1 MPELA
6 DPDWILPF
14 EYMKVG
20 ESFFIP
26 TVRPAEMRY
35 VVTARANSAK
45 VKVSIYT
52 TTHEG
57 YMGIRVWRV
66 A

>member
-1 MPELA
+1 
-6 DPDWILPF
+6 
-14 EYMKVG
+14 MKVG